1 MSNTEENYLDNL
13 LKAVSEPDEAAP
25 AKEEHA
31 EASIEDKL
39 GASLGIPEDVIPEVT
54 DAEEIPP
61 DEPIVLE
68 DEPEEAV
75 VDTEAI
81 EEPDVPE
88 LGETVEEMEQP
99 NEQDEPEFVE
109 TVEEPPKPETDEDL
123 FAALMNEDANEDS
136 QEHMSTESDE
146 KPEDDFSIADIESDV
161 PQDIDTDNAVEVKV
175 EPEPEIEPEIPVMV
189 EEISQEEE
197 PRQTEPETEDSQD
210 ALLSEEIAIPEPEE
224 ESSADNTVEAAVP
237 DEESSTSQIEEAVAS
252 SEAAPEDI
260 SSDTSDAIES
270 MSSDDDFSDI
280 LEIMDEDPDLAEIN
294 DMLKKVDKNE
304 PVQDDDDVMGL
315 LNQMAE
321 DESKEAEPV
330 TQPSPEPV
338 PVSEP
343 EKVNT
348 DTTASQE
355 EASTGKKKKGIKKA
369 KKKAPK
375 ESKKSKESKESST
388 EDTAVEESKE
398 SKEKKP
404 GVLSKVFHLLTD
416 EWEPEPTEEEL
427 AQAAEEAKAAK
438 EEANAKKAE
447 DKKAK
452 AEEKKAKAA
461 EKEAAKKA
469 KAEEAAVKKK
479 EKQDAKEAKLAEKR
493 AKEEA
498 EAPKNQKRLSPKKI
512 AVVTVFAASVLAGI
526 LLFSN
531 YASFQDSIAKARRAY
546 YAGDYKSVYIET
558 YGEKL
563 DESDSIIE
571 AKSKVILTM
580 QRKLDSYQ
588 NHMKLGQN
596 VEALNALITGLQTY
610 DTINQE
616 AENYG
621 VLSEVDSIKAEILA
635 ILESNYGL
643 NEEEARAL
651 LQGDDKV
658 SYTLA
663 LDRIANGM

>member
-109 TVEEPPKPETDEDL
+109 TVEEPPEPETDEDL

-161 PQDIDTDNAVEVKV
+161 PQDIDADNAVEVKV
-175 EPEPEIEPEIPVMV
+175 EPESEIDPEIPVME

-197 PRQTEPETEDSQD
+197 PQQTEPEPEDSQD
-210 ALLSEEIAIPEPEE
+210 ALLAEDIAIPEPEE
-224 ESSADNTVEAAVP
+224 ESSEDNTVEAAVS
-237 DEESSTSQIEEAVAS
+237 DEESSTPQIEEGVAS
-252 SEAAPEDI
+252 SEAAPWDVA
-260 SSDTSDAIES
+260 SDTTGSTSA
-270 MSSDDDFSDI
+270 DDDFSDI

-315 LNQMAE
+315 LNQMAD

-330 TQPSPEPV
+330 TQSV
-338 PVSEP
+338 PEP
-343 EKVNT
+343 EKVNA
-348 DTTASQE
+348 DAIASQE
-355 EASTGKKKKGIKKA
+355 ESSTGKKKKGIKKA

-375 ESKKSKESKESST
+375 ESKKSKESST
-388 EDTAVEESKE
+388 EDTAVEE

-438 EEANAKKAE
+438 EEADAKKAE

-469 KAEEAAVKKK
+469 KAEEAAAKKK

-610 DTINQE
+610 DTIDQE
-616 AENYG
+616 AESYG
-621 VLSEVDSIKAEILA
+621 VLAEVDSIKDEILA

-643 NEEEARAL
+643 NEEEAKAL
-651 LQGDDKV
+651 LQDDDKV

-663 LDRIANGM
+663 LDRIANGT

>member
-109 TVEEPPKPETDEDL
+109 TVEEPPEPETDEDL

-146 KPEDDFSIADIESDV
+146 KPEDDFSIADIESDI
-161 PQDIDTDNAVEVKV
+161 PQDIDTDNTVEMKG

-189 EEISQEEE
+189 DEISQEEE
-197 PRQTEPETEDSQD
+197 PQQEELQQAVTEPKDDLDT
-210 ALLSEEIAIPEPEE
+210 LLSEEIAIPEPEE
-224 ESSADNTVEAAVP
+224 ESSEDNTVEAAVS
-237 DEESSTSQIEEAVAS
+237 DEESSTPQIEEGVAS
-252 SEAAPEDI
+252 SESAPEDI
-260 SSDTSDAIES
+260 SSDTSDAIEN

-315 LNQMAE
+315 LNQMAD

-330 TQPSPEPV
+330 TQFIPESV
-338 PVSEP
+338 PEP
-343 EKVNT
+343 EKVNA
-348 DTTASQE
+348 DATASQE

-375 ESKKSKESKESST
+375 ESKKSKESST
-388 EDTAVEESKE
+388 EDTAVEE

-438 EEANAKKAE
+438 EEADAKKAE

-469 KAEEAAVKKK
+469 KAEEAAAKKK

-616 AENYG
+616 AESYG
-621 VLSEVDSIKAEILA
+621 VLAEVDSIKDEILA

-643 NEEEARAL
+643 NEEEAKAL
-651 LQGDDKV
+651 LQDDDKV

-663 LDRIANGM
+663 LDRIANGT

>member
-109 TVEEPPKPETDEDL
+109 TVEEPPEPETDEDL
-123 FAALMNEDANEDS
+123 FAVLMNEDSNVDS
-136 QEHMSTESDE
+136 QMQTSTEANNE
-146 KPEDDFSIADIESDV
+146 PEDDFSIADIESDI
-161 PQDIDTDNAVEVKV
+161 PQDIDTDNTVEMKG

-189 EEISQEEE
+189 DEISQEEE
-197 PRQTEPETEDSQD
+197 PQQEELQQAVTEPKDDLDT
-210 ALLSEEIAIPEPEE
+210 LLSEEIAIPEPEE
-224 ESSADNTVEAAVP
+224 ESSEDNTVEAAVS
-237 DEESSTSQIEEAVAS
+237 DEESSTPQIEEGVAS
-252 SEAAPEDI
+252 SESAPEDI
-260 SSDTSDAIES
+260 SSDTSDAIEN

-315 LNQMAE
+315 LNQMAD

-330 TQPSPEPV
+330 TQFIPESV
-338 PVSEP
+338 PEP
-343 EKVNT
+343 EKVNA
-348 DTTASQE
+348 DATASQE

-375 ESKKSKESKESST
+375 ESKKSKESST
-388 EDTAVEESKE
+388 EDTAVEE

-438 EEANAKKAE
+438 EEADAKKAE

-469 KAEEAAVKKK
+469 KAEEAAAKKK

-616 AENYG
+616 AESYG
-621 VLSEVDSIKAEILA
+621 VLAEVDSIKDEILA

-643 NEEEARAL
+643 NEEEAKAL
-651 LQGDDKV
+651 LQDDDKV

-663 LDRIANGM
+663 LDRIANGT

>member
-25 AKEEHA
+25 AKEEHGG
-31 EASIEDKL
+31 ASIEDKL
-39 GASLGIPEDVIPEVT
+39 GDSLGIPEDVIPEVT

-75 VDTEAI
+75 VDTEAV

-109 TVEEPPKPETDEDL
+109 TVEEPPEPETDEDL

-161 PQDIDTDNAVEVKV
+161 PQDIDADNAVEVKV
-175 EPEPEIEPEIPVMV
+175 EPESEIEPEIPVME

-197 PRQTEPETEDSQD
+197 PQQTEPEPEDSQD
-210 ALLSEEIAIPEPEE
+210 ALLSEDIAIPEPEE
-224 ESSADNTVEAAVP
+224 ESMEDNAVAATVP
-237 DEESSTSQIEEAVAS
+237 DEESSTPQIEGTVAS
-252 SEAAPEDI
+252 SEAAPEDAA
-260 SSDTSDAIES
+260 SDTTGSTSA
-270 MSSDDDFSDI
+270 DDDFSDI

-315 LNQMAE
+315 LNQMAD
-321 DESKEAEPV
+321 DESKEAKPV
-330 TQPSPEPV
+330 TQFIPESV
-338 PVSEP
+338 PEP
-343 EKVNT
+343 EKVNV
-348 DTTASQE
+348 DAIAPRE

-375 ESKKSKESKESST
+375 ESKKSKESST
-388 EDTAVEESKE
+388 EDTAVEE

-438 EEANAKKAE
+438 EEADAKKAE

-469 KAEEAAVKKK
+469 KAEEAAAKKK

-616 AENYG
+616 AESYG
-621 VLSEVDSIKAEILA
+621 VLAEVDSIKDEILA

-643 NEEEARAL
+643 NEEEAKAL
-651 LQGDDKV
+651 LQDDDKV

-663 LDRIANGM
+663 LDRIANGT

>member
-75 VDTEAI
+75 VDTEAV

-88 LGETVEEMEQP
+88 LGETVEEMEQQ

-109 TVEEPPKPETDEDL
+109 TVEEPPEPETDEDL

-161 PQDIDTDNAVEVKV
+161 PQDIDADNAVEVKV
-175 EPEPEIEPEIPVMV
+175 EPESEIDPEIPVME

-197 PRQTEPETEDSQD
+197 PQQTEPEPEDSQD
-210 ALLSEEIAIPEPEE
+210 ALLSEDIAIPEPEE
-224 ESSADNTVEAAVP
+224 ESTEDNAVAATVL
-237 DEESSTSQIEEAVAS
+237 DEESSTPQIEGDVAS
-252 SEAAPEDI
+252 SEAAPWDVA
-260 SSDTSDAIES
+260 SDTTGSTSA
-270 MSSDDDFSDI
+270 DDDFSDI

-315 LNQMAE
+315 LNQMAD
-321 DESKEAEPV
+321 DESKEAETV
-330 TQPSPEPV
+330 TQSIPESV
-338 PVSEP
+338 PEP
-343 EKVNT
+343 EKVNV
-348 DTTASQE
+348 DAIASQE

-375 ESKKSKESKESST
+375 ESKKSKESST
-388 EDTAVEESKE
+388 EDTAVEE

-438 EEANAKKAE
+438 EEADAKKAE

-469 KAEEAAVKKK
+469 KAEAAAAKKK

-616 AENYG
+616 AESYG
-621 VLSEVDSIKAEILA
+621 VLAEVDSIKDEILA

-643 NEEEARAL
+643 NEEEAKAL
-651 LQGDDKV
+651 LQDDDKV

-663 LDRIANGM
+663 LDRIANGT

>member
-39 GASLGIPEDVIPEVT
+39 GASLGIPA

-109 TVEEPPKPETDEDL
+109 TVEEPPEPETDEDL

-161 PQDIDTDNAVEVKV
+161 PQDIDADNAVEVKV
-175 EPEPEIEPEIPVMV
+175 EPKSEIDPEIPVME

-197 PRQTEPETEDSQD
+197 PQQTEPEPEDSQD
-210 ALLSEEIAIPEPEE
+210 ALLSEDIAIPEPEE
-224 ESSADNTVEAAVP
+224 ESTEDNAVAATVP
-237 DEESSTSQIEEAVAS
+237 NEESSTPQIEEGVAG

-260 SSDTSDAIES
+260 SSDTSDAIEN

-315 LNQMAE
+315 LNQMAD

-330 TQPSPEPV
+330 TQSIPESV
-338 PVSEP
+338 AEP
-343 EKVNT
+343 EKVNV
-348 DTTASQE
+348 DAIASQE

-375 ESKKSKESKESST
+375 ESKKSKESST
-388 EDTAVEESKE
+388 EDTTVEE

-438 EEANAKKAE
+438 EEADAKKAE

-469 KAEEAAVKKK
+469 KAEEAAAKKK

-531 YASFQDSIAKARRAY
+531 YASFQNSIAKARRAY

-616 AENYG
+616 AESYG
-621 VLSEVDSIKAEILA
+621 VLAEVDSIKDEILA

-643 NEEEARAL
+643 NEEEAKAL
-651 LQGDDKV
+651 LQDDDKV

-663 LDRIANGM
+663 LDRIANGT

>member
-39 GASLGIPEDVIPEVT
+39 GASLGIPENVIPEVT

-75 VDTEAI
+75 VDTEAV

-109 TVEEPPKPETDEDL
+109 TVEEPPEPETDEDL

-161 PQDIDTDNAVEVKV
+161 PQDIDTDNTVEMKG
-175 EPEPEIEPEIPVMV
+175 EPEPEIEPEIPVMA

-197 PRQTEPETEDSQD
+197 PQQAVTEPKDNLDT
-210 ALLSEEIAIPEPEE
+210 LLSEEIEIPEPEE
-224 ESSADNTVEAAVP
+224 ESSEDNTVEAAVP
-237 DEESSTSQIEEAVAS
+237 DKESSTPQIEGTVAG
-252 SEAAPEDI
+252 SEAAPEDAA
-260 SSDTSDAIES
+260 SDTTGSTSA
-270 MSSDDDFSDI
+270 DDDFSDI

-315 LNQMAE
+315 LNQMAD

-330 TQPSPEPV
+330 TQSIPESV
-338 PVSEP
+338 PEP
-343 EKVNT
+343 EKVNV
-348 DTTASQE
+348 DAIAPRE

-375 ESKKSKESKESST
+375 ESKKSKESST
-388 EDTAVEESKE
+388 EDTTVEE

-438 EEANAKKAE
+438 EEADAKKAE

-469 KAEEAAVKKK
+469 KAEEAAAKKK

-512 AVVTVFAASVLAGI
+512 AVVTVFAASVLVGI

-616 AENYG
+616 AESYG
-621 VLSEVDSIKAEILA
+621 VLAEVDSIKDEILA

-643 NEEEARAL
+643 NEEEAKAL
-651 LQGDDKV
+651 LQDDDKV

-663 LDRIANGM
+663 LDRIANGT

>member
-13 LKAVSEPDEAAP
+13 LKAVSEPDEAVP

-88 LGETVEEMEQP
+88 LAETVEEMEQP
-99 NEQDEPEFVE
+99 NEPSE
-109 TVEEPPKPETDEDL
+109 PETDEDL
-123 FAALMNEDANEDS
+123 FAALMNEDSNVDS
-136 QEHMSTESDE
+136 QMQTSTEEARES
-146 KPEDDFSIADIESDV
+146 EDDFSIADIESDI
-161 PQDIDTDNAVEVKV
+161 PQDIDADNAVEMKV
-175 EPEPEIEPEIPVMV
+175 EPEAETEPEIPVMA

-197 PRQTEPETEDSQD
+197 PQQTVTEPEDDLDT
-210 ALLSEEIAIPEPEE
+210 LLSEEIAIPEPEE
-224 ESSADNTVEAAVP
+224 GNSEDNTVEAAVP
-237 DEESSTSQIEEAVAS
+237 DEESSAPQIEEAVAS

-260 SSDTSDAIES
+260 SSDTSDAIEN

-315 LNQMAE
+315 LNQMAD

-343 EKVNT
+343 EKVDT

-375 ESKKSKESKESST
+375 ESKKSEESKESST

-398 SKEKKP
+398 TKEKKP

-469 KAEEAAVKKK
+469 KAEEAAAKKK

-512 AVVTVFAASVLAGI
+512 AVVTVFAASILAGI

-531 YASFQDSIAKARRAY
+531 YASFQGSIAKARRAY
-546 YAGDYKSVYIET
+546 YIGDYKSVYIET

-616 AENYG
+616 AESYG
-621 VLSEVDSIKAEILA
+621 VLSEVDSIKDEILA

-651 LQGDDKV
+651 LKDDDKV

-663 LDRIANGM
+663 LDRIANGT

>member
-109 TVEEPPKPETDEDL
+109 TVEEPSEPETDEDL
-123 FAALMNEDANEDS
+123 FAALMNEDSNVDS
-136 QEHMSTESDE
+136 QMQTSTEE
-146 KPEDDFSIADIESDV
+146 AGEPEDDFSIADIESDV
-161 PQDIDTDNAVEVKV
+161 LQDIDADNAVEVKV
-175 EPEPEIEPEIPVMV
+175 EPESEIDPEIPVME

-197 PRQTEPETEDSQD
+197 PQQTEPEPEDSQD
-210 ALLSEEIAIPEPEE
+210 ALLSEDIAIPEPEE
-224 ESSADNTVEAAVP
+224 ESTEDNAVAATVP
-237 DEESSTSQIEEAVAS
+237 DEESSTPQIEEGVAS

-260 SSDTSDAIES
+260 SSDTSDAIEN

-315 LNQMAE
+315 LNQMAD

-330 TQPSPEPV
+330 TQSIPESV
-338 PVSEP
+338 PEP
-343 EKVNT
+343 EKVNA
-348 DTTASQE
+348 DTTAPQE
-355 EASTGKKKKGIKKA
+355 EASTGKKKKDIKKA

-375 ESKKSKESKESST
+375 ESKKSKESST
-388 EDTAVEESKE
+388 EDTAVEE

-438 EEANAKKAE
+438 EEADAKKAE

-469 KAEEAAVKKK
+469 KAEEAAAKKK

-616 AENYG
+616 AESYG
-621 VLSEVDSIKAEILA
+621 VLAEVDSIKDEILA

-643 NEEEARAL
+643 NEEEAKAL
-651 LQGDDKV
+651 LQDDDKV

-663 LDRIANGM
+663 LDRIANGT